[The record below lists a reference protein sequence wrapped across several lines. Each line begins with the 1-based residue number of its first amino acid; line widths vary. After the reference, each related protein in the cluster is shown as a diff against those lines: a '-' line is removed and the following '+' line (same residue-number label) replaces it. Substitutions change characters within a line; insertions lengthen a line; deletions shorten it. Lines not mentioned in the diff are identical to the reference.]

1 MNNDN
6 KIIDLID
13 QAYCASDE
21 AFDRGDTPD
30 AWQKFGDICQRL
42 IANLNDL
49 QATNEAMEQ
58 RMAGAV

>member
-6 KIIDLID
+6 KIIELVD

-21 AFDRGDTPD
+21 AFEHGETLD
-30 AWQKFGDICQRL
+30 AWQKLGDICQRL

-49 QATNEAMEQ
+49 QATNEAMAQ
-58 RMAGAV
+58 RMAGAL